1 MASARTAPPV
11 ASTPSAEEAAYLA
24 SQWKLVWWRFRRHR
38 LAMISLACVL
48 AFYFVA
54 AVPEFLAIHDPLDSS
69 STRVFMPPQRIH
81 IFDGW
86 VPRPFVYGISGE
98 RNPVTL
104 AMEHVQD
111 RETKHHLKFFV
122 SGHQYKLFGL
132 FKTDIH
138 LVGADSEEGMHA
150 LRPLGTDKLGRDVF
164 SRLMYGTR
172 ISMSIGLVGVAI
184 SLFLGVLLGGLS
196 GYNGGWIDSIIQRLI
211 EFLRAMPTIPVWLAL
226 GAAVPQDW
234 SVVKVY
240 FAISV
245 IISLIGWTTL
255 AREVRGRFL
264 AMREEDFVMAARL
277 YGSNQLRLIF
287 RHMLPSFMSH
297 IIATT
302 TLAIPAI
309 IIAETALSFLGLGLR
324 QPAISWGVLLFEAQN
339 LQAVANAPWLLTPG
353 LFVIFAVLTLNFM
366 GDGLRDAADPYSARR

>member
-1 MASARTAPPV
+1 MARIEAAAAPP
-11 ASTPSAEEAAYLA
+11 TPATPEEAAFLA
-24 SQWKLVWWRFRRHR
+24 SQWKLVWWRFRRHK
-38 LAMISLACVL
+38 LAMISLAIVL
-48 AFYFVA
+48 CFYFVA
-54 AVPEFLAIHDPLDSS
+54 AFPGFLSIHDPLDSS

-86 VPRPFVYGISGE
+86 LPKPFVYGVEGK
-98 RNPVTL
+98 RNPETL
-104 AMEHVQD
+104 AMEHAQD
-111 RETKHHLKFFV
+111 RETKHYLTFFAR
-122 SGHQYKLFGL
+122 GHEYKLLGL
-132 FKTDIH
+132 FKTNIH
-138 LVGADSEEGMHA
+138 LIGADSEEGLHA
-150 LRPLGTDKLGRDVF
+150 LRPLGTDKLGRDVY

-184 SLFLGVLLGGLS
+184 SLFLGVLLGGVS
-196 GYNGGWIDSIIQRLI
+196 GYKGGWTDSLIQRLI

-234 SVVKVY
+234 SVVRVY

-264 AMREEDFVMAARL
+264 AMREEDFVTAAQL
-277 YGSNQLRLIF
+277 YGSRQLRVIF

-353 LFVIFAVLTLNFM
+353 LLVILAVLALNFM
-366 GDGLRDAADPYSARR
+366 GDGLRDAADPYSAQS

>member
-1 MASARTAPPV
+1 MATTDAVNPQV
-11 ASTPSAEEAAYLA
+11 ASTPEEAAYLA

-38 LAMISLACVL
+38 LAMISLILVVG
-48 AFYFVA
+48 FYVIA
-54 AVPEFLAIHDPLDSS
+54 AVPGFLSIHDPLDSS
-69 STRVFMPPQRIH
+69 SSRVFMPPQRIH
-81 IFDGW
+81 LFDGW
-86 VPRPFVYGISGE
+86 VPRPFVYGVEGK
-98 RNPVTL
+98 RNQVTL

-111 RETKHHLKFFV
+111 RETKHYISFFV
-122 SGHQYKLFGL
+122 SGHEYKLFGL

-138 LVGADSEEGMHA
+138 LIGADSEEGRHA

-164 SRLMYGTR
+164 SRLMYGTQ

-184 SLFLGVLLGGLS
+184 SLFLGILMGGLS
-196 GYNGGWIDSIIQRLI
+196 GYKGGWTDSLIQRLI

-234 SVVKVY
+234 SVVRVY

-264 AMREEDFVMAARL
+264 AMREEDFVTAAQL
-277 YGSNQLRLIF
+277 YGSSQMRVIF

-309 IIAETALSFLGLGLR
+309 IIAETSLSFLGLGLR

-366 GDGLRDAADPYSARR
+366 GDGLRDAADPYSVQR

>member
-1 MASARTAPPV
+1 MATTDVVNPQV
-11 ASTPSAEEAAYLA
+11 ASTPEEAAYLA

-38 LAMISLACVL
+38 LAMISLILVVGFYVIA
-48 AFYFVA
+48 AF
-54 AVPEFLAIHDPLDSS
+54 PGFLSIHDPLDSS
-69 STRVFMPPQRIH
+69 SSRVFMPPQRIH
-81 IFDGW
+81 LFDGW
-86 VPRPFVYGISGE
+86 VPRPFVYGVEGE
-98 RNPVTL
+98 RNQVTL

-111 RETKHHLKFFV
+111 RETKHYIKFFV
-122 SGHQYKLFGL
+122 SGHEYKLLGL

-138 LVGADSEEGMHA
+138 LMGADSEEGMHA
-150 LRPLGTDKLGRDVF
+150 LRPLGTDKLGRDVY

-184 SLFLGVLLGGLS
+184 SLFLGILMGGLS
-196 GYNGGWIDSIIQRLI
+196 GFRGGWTDSFIQRLI

-234 SVVKVY
+234 SVVRVY

-264 AMREEDFVMAARL
+264 AMREEDFVMAAQL
-277 YGSNQLRLIF
+277 YGSSQLRVIF

-309 IIAETALSFLGLGLR
+309 IIAETSLSFLGLGLR

-366 GDGLRDAADPYSARR
+366 GDGLRDAADPYSVQR